1 MEHKVHDILYVP
13 VRVPAL
19 HELLGTPEGPLV
31 QPSVGIYGKTS
42 EKVGGDDHELVRET
56 NLTRKLLKVGRS
68 AGRLEHGEEA
78 SDAHG
83 EVGGGGRY
91 LKQ

>member
-1 MEHKVHDILYVP
+1 M
-13 VRVPAL
+13 A
-19 HELLGTPEGPLV
+19 TV
-31 QPSVGIYGKTS
+31 QPGGEEWVKTC

-78 SDAHG
+78 SDAHVRLVGG
-83 EVGGGGRY
+83 EVSETVIEICE
-91 LKQ
+91 